1 MNCPDIRQRI
11 RDAMQQDRP
20 MGHDETVFQH
30 LHHCELCRSA
40 YNDAM
45 LVQALREMPVPELP
59 DDFAAR
65 AIRSAVRKNRV
76 QRIRSFISISAA
88 ALLIIVA
95 GGVFLR
101 GYPDFFRH
109 PAPLSDNGIVTAN
122 GIEQTVRVMIEAMES
137 RQNATL
143 AIDLGD
149 NIALKN
155 FPGYRQLTWQT
166 DLTRGRNLLELPLV
180 LQDDAD
186 GYVDIRYRYNGKE
199 QAVRIPVRAAKTNE
213 TGKIINGQDYS

>member
-11 RDAMQQDRP
+11 RDAVQQDRP
-20 MGHDETVFQH
+20 MDHDEAVFQH
-30 LHHCELCRSA
+30 LRHCELCRSA

-45 LVQALREMPVPELP
+45 LVRALREMPVPEPP

-65 AIRSAVRKNRV
+65 AIRRAVSKNRT
-76 QRIRSFISISAA
+76 QRIRSFIGMSAA

-95 GGVFLR
+95 GGVFLH
-101 GYPDFFRH
+101 GYPDFFKH
-109 PAPLSDNGIVTAN
+109 PDPLSDNGIVASS

-180 LQDDAD
+180 LQENAD
-186 GYVDIRYRYNGKE
+186 GYVNIRYRYNGKE
-199 QAVRIPVRAAKTNE
+199 QAVRIPVRAEKANEIGKT
-213 TGKIINGQDYS
+213 INYKDYS